1 MAKKTKPT
9 KESATA
15 VLVEVTKEM
24 AKPRFAE
31 SARHSRAGL
40 GRVKPTRDAITHL
53 AYALYLVRGGE
64 HGRDVEDWVKAEKEL
79 SDKPIGQPETTR
91 ATHPP
96 RPVWFDQSSNRIC
109 G

>member
-1 MAKKTKPT
+1 MAKNKKLT

-31 SARHSRAGL
+31 SARHSWVEL

-53 AYALYLVRGGE
+53 AYARYLVRGCE
-64 HGRDVEDWVKAEKEL
+64 HGRDVEDWVKAEMEL
-79 SDKPIGQPETTR
+79 SERPSGQPQTTR
-91 ATHPP
+91 VAHPG
-96 RPVWFDQSSNRIC
+96 RPVWFDQCSNRIC

>member
-1 MAKKTKPT
+1 MAKNKQPR

-15 VLVEVTKEM
+15 VLVEVAKEM

-53 AYALYLVRGGE
+53 AYALYVVRGCE
-64 HGRDVEDWVKAEKEL
+64 HGRDVEDWVKAEEEL
-79 SDKPIGQPETTR
+79 SDSPIGQPQTIR
-91 ATHPP
+91 ATHPT
-96 RPVWFDQSSNRIC
+96 RPVWFDKSSNRIC